1 MNDVSSIGRTSW
13 GGGAR
18 RVLGFKYAYTMDVE
32 GFLLSFMYI
41 EKGLGLLLLLFY
53 ERIINECKCYENLF
67 IFNNGYCM

>member
-32 GFLLSFMYI
+32 GFLISFMYI
-41 EKGLGLLLLLFY
+41 EKGLGLLLLLF
-53 ERIINECKCYENLF
+53 
-67 IFNNGYCM
+67 